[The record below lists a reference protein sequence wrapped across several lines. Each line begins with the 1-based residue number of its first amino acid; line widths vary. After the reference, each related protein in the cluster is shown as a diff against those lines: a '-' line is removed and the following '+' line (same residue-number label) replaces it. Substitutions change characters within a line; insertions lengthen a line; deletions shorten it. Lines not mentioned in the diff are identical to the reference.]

1 MIDIAMKVKSLK
13 LSWLR
18 RALINPSSTWKS
30 INDELI
36 HEFSFDMIL
45 IRGRGNNLQY
55 IKHLP
60 NFYIYIYHTW
70 FSLNNFTP
78 KTKTKI
84 LQEQIWLNQHI
95 CS

>member
-36 HEFSFDMIL
+36 HEFSFDMI

-60 NFYIYIYHTW
+60 NFYIYIFGALRTVGSTLPCPGCHD
-70 FSLNNFTP
+70 
-78 KTKTKI
+78 
-84 LQEQIWLNQHI
+84 
-95 CS
+95 